1 MNKKILISVFAAALF
16 VGGISIIELNRRVPQ
31 EPGSAAIENLVAC
44 LKKSG
49 AVFYGA
55 GWCSHCAN
63 QKSEFGAY
71 AAELPYV
78 DCPADP
84 HVCLQLNINA
94 YPTWVMPDGQRL
106 VGEQSLSDL
115 AKASGCKLQ

>member
-1 MNKKILISVFAAALF
+1 MNKKIIIPILACALVIGAAGLIALHPNPQKLDAAAVESL
-16 VGGISIIELNRRVPQ
+16 
-31 EPGSAAIENLVAC
+31 AIC

-55 GWCSHCAN
+55 SWCSHCEN

-71 AAELPYV
+71 ADELPYV
-78 DCPADP
+78 DCPTDP
-84 HVCLQLNINA
+84 HACLQLSINA

-115 AKASGCKLQ
+115 AKASGCRLQ